1 MWMNLIRRLGF
12 AAAIGAASDAL
23 AISIDRD
30 GSDLWIRDGV
40 LDDAAVERIDDAL
53 RRRPGIDA
61 IHLKDLR
68 GGRPIRTRLALHAAL
83 VFRRVEVHGLCEAA
97 CAHLALT
104 ARSTGLHPQATLIL
118 QDPPAFIDWEGLEM
132 TRFKDVEWLSVRL
145 PTLPRAVI
153 ERVLLAR
160 WPRVP
165 QLILRP
171 RRPSTDLIDVSFCDP
186 SPDRCLLLAPIG
198 PGASSLTPLPGTF
211 PDRR

>member
-1 MWMNLIRRLGF
+1 MWKKVVRPLGF
-12 AAAIGAASDAL
+12 IAAMGAALDAR
-23 AISIDRD
+23 AISIERD

-40 LDDAAVERIDDAL
+40 LDDAAVERIDDAF
-53 RRRPGIDA
+53 RRRPGVDA

-68 GGRPIRTRLALHAAL
+68 GGRPTRARLALHAAF

-104 ARSTGLHPQATLIL
+104 ARATGLHPQATLVL

-132 TRFKDVEWLSVRL
+132 ARFKDVEWLSVRL
-145 PTLPRAVI
+145 PSVPRALI

-160 WPRVP
+160 WPRQP

-171 RRPSTDLIDVSFCDP
+171 RRPPADLIDVTLCDP
-186 SPDRCLLLAPIG
+186 SPDRCLGLSPIG
-198 PGASSLTPLPGTF
+198 PGASSLTPLPATI